1 MGIEGL
7 EPSRF
12 IKSTD
17 FSFTINFEE
26 ARVYFVEVSIN
37 GLIRDFLRIH
47 LGVFKDCCSGGGL
60 KCFLLEMH

>member
-1 MGIEGL
+1 MN
-7 EPSRF
+7 
-12 IKSTD
+12 